1 MLSAAMLKIRWQTW
15 LLIAVVC
22 SLAGEGRA
30 AEASLQ
36 YSGRIWQMD
45 DGLPQNTIQAVTQ
58 TRDGYLWVGT
68 AQGLARFDGTKFTI
82 FNVKNTP
89 ELKESVIT
97 ALCGAKDGS
106 LWIGTM
112 SHGLCQYKSGKFLHH
127 TLNFPLAPDRVITLV
142 EGLDGSIWAGT
153 LGGLVRYKDG
163 KFTQY
168 TTKQGL
174 ASNVVRSISEV
185 SDALWLGTGIGLNRI
200 EGDRIMTDRVPKGG
214 SYDYARAILQ
224 DKKGDIWIGT
234 SSGLTCF
241 HGNKAKVFT
250 TGEGLANN
258 NVLALAEDRQ
268 GNMWVGTSGGL
279 NRMRSGQLTTELD
292 QEGNLFDQVN
302 CFCEDREGDIWVGA
316 RDGLHE
322 LKPKRFTSYTKQE
335 GLRQNN
341 AMSVIGDSSGT
352 VYIGTWGGGVS
363 RILDG
368 KVSNLFIDRT
378 NSPISD
384 LVLGLALDPDG
395 SLWIGSDYQGG
406 FFHHQPDGTIVRFGR
421 QQNGIVDPV
430 IRVLLRDSRGWLWVG
445 ASGAL
450 YCSKDGTKFQR
461 HTAQDGL
468 AGSVIRALYEDG
480 AGSIWVG
487 TQSGFSIVQDGKFA
501 NYSPHNGLLE
511 DTVLAFYE
519 DKAHAMWIGT
529 AGGGM
534 ARFRDGKYRIYT
546 TAEGL
551 FNDNVFGILEDD
563 QGYLWINCSEG
574 VFRIFKDQFDQLD
587 RGTIRQLKCSSF
599 GKRDG
604 MPSVEGNAVGQPC
617 AWKGPDGRMWFTTSR
632 GVAVVDPKEV
642 RINLTPP
649 PVLVEQIIADRK
661 AQAMEHEVRVPPGH
675 GELEFH
681 YTALSFVA
689 PEKNRFRYKLEG
701 MDSEWVEAENRRTAY
716 YNNLNP
722 GSYRFKVMACN
733 NDGVWNETAS
743 PIAVTLLPHFWQTW
757 WFIGIASVTAMGGM
771 GGAVRHATRTKMERK
786 LGRLKQ
792 QNAIERERTRI
803 ARDMHDEIGS
813 KITRITFLGALAK
826 RKLPIPGEAEKEI
839 DKISQTARTVV
850 SALDEI
856 VWAVD
861 PANDT
866 LENLAAYISRY
877 AAEFFE
883 NTPVQCQ
890 FEIPA
895 KLPAHRVA
903 TDVRHNLFLAEKEA
917 LNNVLKHSGATQ
929 VGIQISVEQ
938 NLFEMLIWDN
948 GHGLPLESPG
958 PASPSPSAPRIG
970 NGLKIM
976 QQRLSSIGGDCR
988 MESVAGKGTRISF
1001 KVSLTGME
1009 TEEGD

>member
-1 MLSAAMLKIRWQTW
+1 MLSAAMLIIRWQTW

-22 SLAGEGRA
+22 LLAAEGRA
-30 AEASLQ
+30 SDALLQ
-36 YSGRIWQMD
+36 YSSRIWQMD

-68 AQGLARFDGTKFTI
+68 AQGLARFDGTKFTL

-89 ELKESVIT
+89 ELQESVIT

-127 TLNFPLAPDRVITLV
+127 TFNFPLPPDRVITLY
-142 EGLDGSIWAGT
+142 EGVDGSIWAGT
-153 LGGLVRYKDG
+153 MSGLLRYKDG
-163 KFTQY
+163 KFAQFTS
-168 TTKQGL
+168 KQGL
-174 ASNVVRSISEV
+174 ASNVVRSIAEV
-185 SDALWLGTGIGLNRI
+185 SDTMWLGTGIGLNRMK
-200 EGDRIMTDRVPKGG
+200 GDRIMSDKVPKGG

-224 DKKGDIWIGT
+224 DKKGDVWIGT
-234 SSGLTCF
+234 SSGLTCY

-268 GNMWVGTSGGL
+268 GNIWVGTSGGL
-279 NRMRSGQLTTELD
+279 NRLRSGQLTTELD
-292 QEGNLFDQVN
+292 QEGNLFDQAN
-302 CFCEDREGDIWVGA
+302 CFCEDQEGNLWVGA

-322 LKPKRFTSYTKQE
+322 LKPKLFTSYTKQE

-341 AMSVIGDSSGT
+341 AMSVIGDNSGT

-363 RILDG
+363 RIADG
-368 KVSNLFIDRT
+368 KVSNLFINST
-378 NSPISD
+378 NGVVSD

-395 SLWIGSDYQGG
+395 SLWVGSDYQGG
-406 FFHHQPDGTIVRFGR
+406 FFHHLPDGSVVKFGKR
-421 QQNGIVDPV
+421 QYGIVDPV
-430 IRVLLRDSRGWLWVG
+430 IRVLLRDRRGWLWVG

-450 YCSKDGTKFQR
+450 YCSKDGTNFQR
-461 HTAQDGL
+461 LTTQDGL
-468 AGSVIRALYEDG
+468 AGSVIRALYEDSEG
-480 AGSIWVG
+480 RIWVG
-487 TQSGFSIVQDGKFA
+487 TQNGFSIEQDGKYT
-501 NYSPHNGLLE
+501 NHSTRDGLLE

-519 DKAHAMWIGT
+519 DNAHAMWIGT
-529 AGGGM
+529 AGGGL
-534 ARFRDGKYRIYT
+534 ARFQDGKFKVYT
-546 TAEGL
+546 TAQGL
-551 FNDNVFGILEDD
+551 FNDNIFGILEDN

-574 VFRIFKDQFDQLD
+574 VFRILMDQFDKLD
-587 RGTIRQLKCSSF
+587 KGNIRQLECNSF

-632 GVAVVDPKEV
+632 GVAVIDPKDV
-642 RINLTPP
+642 RINQTPP

-661 AQAMEHEVRVPPGH
+661 VQAMEPEVRVAPGR

-689 PEKNRFRYKLEG
+689 PEKNRFRYLLEG
-701 MDSEWVEAENRRTAY
+701 VDSDWVEAETRRTAY

-722 GSYRFKVMACN
+722 GTYRFKVMACN

-743 PIAVTLLPHFWQTW
+743 PVAVTLLPHFWQTW
-757 WFIGIASVTAMGGM
+757 WFIGLVTMTGM
-771 GGAVRHATRTKMERK
+771 GGLAGGVRHATRIKMERK
-786 LGRLKQ
+786 LGLLRQ

-826 RKLPIPGEAEKEI
+826 RKLPVPGEAEKEI
-839 DKISQTARTVV
+839 DKISQTARMVV

-895 KLPAHRVA
+895 KLPAHGVA

-917 LNNVLKHSGATQ
+917 LNNILKHSGATQ
-929 VGIQISVEQ
+929 ARIQISVEQ
-938 NLFEMLIWDN
+938 NLFEMVIWDN
-948 GHGLPLESPG
+948 GHGLPQE
-958 PASPSPSAPRIG
+958 SAPPEPSNPSGPRVG

-976 QQRLSSIGGDCR
+976 KERLSSIGGDCR
-988 MESVAGKGTRISF
+988 MESAPGKGTRISF
-1001 KVSLTGME
+1001 KVSLSGLA
-1009 TEEGD
+1009 TEERD